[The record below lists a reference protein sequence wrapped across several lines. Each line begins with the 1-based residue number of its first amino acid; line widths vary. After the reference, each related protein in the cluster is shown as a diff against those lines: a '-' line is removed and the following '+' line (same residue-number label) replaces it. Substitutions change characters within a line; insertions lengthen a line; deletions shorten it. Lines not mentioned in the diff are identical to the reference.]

1 MCVDRIRSPL
11 GWTTVMEDL
20 LVVCDVVADGMTSNL
35 EAAESMNAVFCKLG
49 GLVQP
54 VS

>member
-1 MCVDRIRSPL
+1 MDA
-11 GWTTVMEDL
+11 L
-20 LVVCDVVADGMTSNL
+20 LVVCDVVADGMTSDL
-35 EAAESMNAVFCKLG
+35 EVAESMKAVLCKSG